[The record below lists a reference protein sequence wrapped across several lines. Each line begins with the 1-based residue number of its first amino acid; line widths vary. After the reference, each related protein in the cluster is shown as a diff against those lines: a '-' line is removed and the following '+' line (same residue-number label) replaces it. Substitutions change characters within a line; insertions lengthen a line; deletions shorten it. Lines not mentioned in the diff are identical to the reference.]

1 MDLGLQDKVAVVT
14 GGTSGIGLATARL
27 LLREGAAVV
36 ICGRDQA
43 RLAAAKASLLGNAAE
58 KNLLAMACDVLDKDA
73 VARFA
78 AAVASGVGAATS
90 WSPMPARPACR
101 PSPIPPMMP
110 GARSWS

>member
-27 LLREGAAVV
+27 LLREGAMVA

-58 KNLLAMACDVLDKDA
+58 KKLLAMACDVLDKDA
-73 VARFA
+73 VAKFA
-78 AAVASGVGAATS
+78 PRSGSGAGAATF

-101 PSPIPPMMP
+101 RSRIPRMTP